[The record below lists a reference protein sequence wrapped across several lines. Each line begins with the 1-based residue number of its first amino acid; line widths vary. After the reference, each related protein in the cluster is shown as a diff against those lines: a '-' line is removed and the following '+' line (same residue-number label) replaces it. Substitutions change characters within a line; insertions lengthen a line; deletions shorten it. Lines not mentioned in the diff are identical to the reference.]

1 MYAQS
6 AYVSLI
12 GVPGVAPVEAGPL
25 IGEPLEEVP
34 HVLLRGVDLP
44 VVLLAGVVVL
54 AVHPVRVQLP
64 PLIRKQLAH

>member
-1 MYAQS
+1 MNAQN

-12 GVPGVAPVEAGPL
+12 GIPGVAPVEAGPL

-34 HVLLRGVDLP
+34 HVLLRGVDFP

-64 PLIRKQLAH
+64 PLVGEQLVH